1 MRAIVLTSNGL
12 RHKYFL
18 KVISENFDLVGAV
31 YEDKGEYYKKQVE
44 KSSVVV
50 EHFKRLGSTEKDFF
64 QDEVQNL
71 SLKNLEIKNLN
82 KNQINDENIITWAK
96 DLKPDIIFLFG
107 TGILKDGWL
116 DDFENKIINLH
127 LGLSPFYR
135 GSATLFWPF
144 VNDELECVGTTI
156 HIAAKKVDA
165 GGILHRVKPNIGVD
179 DNYYTINYKTI
190 KSTIDILPKI
200 ATKFIQGEIDLIKQ
214 DISNSKVYK
223 KSDFNENVL
232 TSVLDKYKYKDS
244 ISVDIVNKIEES
256 QKCICC
262 Q

>member
-31 YEDKGEYYKKQVE
+31 YEDKGEYYKKQIEESNAVE
-44 KSSVVV
+44 
-50 EHFKRLGSTEKDFF
+50 EHFERLSSTEKEFF
-64 QDEVQNL
+64 QDEVENL
-71 SLKNLEIKNLN
+71 VLNNVEINNIN
-82 KNQINDENIITWAK
+82 KNQINDEDIISWAK
-96 DLKPDIIFLFG
+96 NLKPDIVFLFG

-116 DDFENKIINLH
+116 DSFENKIINLH

-144 VNDELECVGTTI
+144 VNDELECVGATI

-165 GGILHRVKPNIGVD
+165 GDILHRVKPNIQID

-190 KSTIDILPKI
+190 KNTIDILPKI
-200 ATKFIQGEIDLIKQ
+200 ATKFIQGDTELIKQ
-214 DISNSKVYK
+214 DVSNSKVYK
-223 KSDFNENVL
+223 KSDFTERVLINVL
-232 TSVLDKYKYKDS
+232 EKYKDS
-244 ISVDIVNKIEES
+244 ISNEMLNKIKES
-256 QKCICC
+256 DKCICC

>member
-1 MRAIVLTSNGL
+1 MRVIVLTSNGL

-44 KSSVVV
+44 ESAVVE
-50 EHFKRLGSTEKDFF
+50 EHFKRLSSTEEKFF
-64 QDEVQNL
+64 QDEV
-71 SLKNLEIKNLN
+71 KNLALNNVEIKNIN
-82 KNQINDENIITWAK
+82 KNQINDENIISWAK
-96 DLKPDIIFLFG
+96 DLKPDIVFLFG

-116 DDFENKIINLH
+116 DNFENKIINLH

-144 VNDELECVGTTI
+144 VNDELECVGATI

-165 GGILHRVKPNIGVD
+165 GDILHRVKPNIQIN

-190 KSTIDILPKI
+190 KSTIDKLPYI
-200 ATKFIQGEIDLIKQ
+200 ATQYINGYIDLKKQ

-223 KSDFNENVL
+223 KSDFNE
-232 TSVLDKYKYKDS
+232 SVLVDVLERYKDN
-244 ISVDIVNKIEES
+244 IPKEILNKIKES
-256 QKCICC
+256 DKCICC

>member
-44 KSSVVV
+44 ESAVV
-50 EHFKRLGSTEKDFF
+50 EKHFKRLSSTEEEFF
-64 QDEVQNL
+64 QEEV
-71 SLKNLEIKNLN
+71 KNLVLNNVEIKNVN
-82 KNQINDENIITWAK
+82 KNQINDENIISWAK
-96 DLKPDIIFLFG
+96 DLKPDIVFLFG

-116 DDFENKIINLH
+116 NKFENKIINLH

-144 VNDELECVGTTI
+144 VNDELECVGATI

-165 GGILHRVKPNIGVD
+165 GDILHRVKPNIEID

-190 KSTIDILPKI
+190 KNTIDVLPKI
-200 ATKFIQGEIDLIKQ
+200 AIKFTQGDLDLIKQ

-223 KSDFNENVL
+223 KSNFNENVL
-232 TSVLDKYKYKDS
+232 ISILDKYEDR
-244 ISVDIVNKIEES
+244 ISVDIVNKIKKS
-256 QKCICC
+256 TKCICC